1 MSLTSIAIKKPPL
14 IVVIFTVLGL
24 LGVASYFSIGYEL
37 LPKMSKQVITIS
49 TSYPGAAPSEVEN
62 AVTKEVEDAVSSL
75 EKLDNIKSQS
85 FEGMSK
91 VIVEFKSDV
100 DINQAMQDAQRKV
113 DGIAADLPED
123 AKDPE
128 ISKFSV
134 DEAPIMKMSVS
145 AKTES
150 RRLFEIV
157 EQRIV
162 PILSKLSGVA
172 NVGMMGGE
180 ERQIRV
186 NIDRKKLESFQ
197 LDAQQV
203 FKAIESSNLDFP
215 AGSVKNETSEI
226 TIRLAGKFKNTR
238 DIEDVVI
245 TNVDGRAI
253 YVKDVAVVIDGIKET
268 ETISRYNANTAIGLL
283 MYKQTDANAVQV
295 SEQVQEEVKKLEKEY
310 ANEDLKFAI
319 AQDSSEFTLAAAEA
333 VNHDL
338 VLAII
343 LVALVMLVFLHS
355 MRNAIIVMVAIPAS
369 LVSTYIAIY
378 AFGFTFNLMTLLAL
392 SLVIG
397 ILVDDSI
404 VVLENIQR
412 HMEMGKDKRKAALEG
427 REEIGFTAMSITLV
441 DVVVFLPITMVDG
454 MISDILR
461 QFSLVVVVSTL
472 MSLFVCFTLTPLLVS
487 RYGKLTHPSKK
498 KLGGRIILW
507 VEKKIEN
514 LTQSY
519 TSLLKWSLSH
529 KRWVLITAIALMA
542 GSFSLVGGGFIG
554 NEFVNMGDRGELV
567 VKVELP
573 KDATIQQTN
582 LKTQEVEQY
591 ILTKPEVISVFS
603 SMGKSDNQFAQQGER
618 HLAEVSIKLVDKGKR
633 DFSTEQFSQVLR
645 KELEQRIEGAKITT
659 SQVDIMGSTSE
670 APIQLVL
677 NGSNVDE
684 LLVYAD
690 TVLARMKTV
699 PGTTSQKI
707 SIENNKPEIS
717 VKIDKEKMT
726 ALGLRMDQVGSV
738 LNLAF
743 NGNSDTKLT
752 QGQYDYDIT
761 VKLDAFN
768 RQSADELR
776 QLTFSNSQGEMIRLE
791 QFADIERTIG
801 PAKLERKDRMS
812 SVTVSCEVAGRPQ
825 GTVGAEIQALVEKD
839 PLPAGMTISYEGNMK
854 QQAEAFGSLGLAL
867 IASIIFVYLIMVAL
881 YNSYIYPFVV
891 LFSIPVAVVG
901 ALLALAMNMQSLNI
915 FSILGIIML
924 IGLVAKNAILL
935 VDYTNQLKAQG
946 MPTKD
951 ALMESGRT
959 RLRPILMTTIA
970 MVIGMLPLALASGAG
985 AEWKNGMAWA
995 LIGGLTSSMLLT
1007 LVVVPVVYVI
1017 IDKIQVWATRKKI
1030 KEGPADAEVLP
1041 LPANS

>member
-1 MSLTSIAIKKPPL
+1 MSLTALSIKRPTL
-14 IVVIFTVLGL
+14 IVVIFSVLGL

-49 TSYPGAAPSEVEN
+49 TSYPGAAPTEVEN
-62 AVTKEVEDAVSSL
+62 SVTKKVEDAISSL

-85 FEGMSK
+85 LEGNSK
-91 VIVEFKSDV
+91 VIVEFKASV
-100 DINQAMQDAQRKV
+100 DINQAMEDAQRKV
-113 DGIAADLPED
+113 NSIAADLPED
-123 AKDPE
+123 AKDPV

-145 AKTES
+145 ATTDN
-150 RRLFEIV
+150 RQLYDIV
-157 EQRIV
+157 KQRIV
-162 PILSKLSGVA
+162 PLLSKLEGVA

-186 NIDRKKLESFQ
+186 NIDRKKLEAFNF
-197 LDAQQV
+197 DAQQV
-203 FKAIESSNLDFP
+203 LTAIESSNLDFP
-215 AGSVKNETSEI
+215 AGSVKDQSNET
-226 TIRLAGKFKNTR
+226 TIRLAGKFKEPE
-238 DIEDVVI
+238 DIGDVVI
-245 TNVDGRAI
+245 ANHEGRAI
-253 YVKDVAVVIDGIKET
+253 FLKDVAVIIDGIKET
-268 ETISRYNANTAIGLL
+268 ETISRYNATTAIGLL

-310 ANEDLKFAI
+310 ASSGLKFAI
-319 AQDSSEFTLAAAEA
+319 ATDSSEFTLAAAEA

-369 LVSTYIAIY
+369 LVSTYIAIH

-412 HMEMGKDKRKAALEG
+412 HMEKGKDKRKAALDG
-427 REEIGFTAMSITLV
+427 RNEIGFTAMSITLV

-454 MISDILR
+454 LIADILR

-487 RYGKLTHPSKK
+487 RFGKLAYPNKK
-498 KLGGRIILW
+498 KLGGKIILW
-507 VEKKIEN
+507 VENKIEK
-514 LTQSY
+514 LTENYS
-519 TSLLKWSLSH
+519 SLLKWSLFH
-529 KRWVLITAIALMA
+529 KRWVLITTIGLLF
-542 GSFSLVGGGFIG
+542 GSFALVGGGFIG
-554 NEFVNMGDRGELV
+554 SEFVNMGDRGELV
-567 VKVELP
+567 VNVELP
-573 KDATIQQTN
+573 KDANIQQTN

-591 ILTKPEVISVFS
+591 ILSKPEVVNVFS

-618 HLAEVSIKLVDKGKR
+618 YKSEISIKLVDKGKR
-633 DFSTEQFSQVLR
+633 PFSSEQFSQIIK
-645 KELEQRIEGAKITT
+645 KELEQKIEGAKITT

-677 NGSNVDE
+677 NGNNVDE
-684 LLVYAD
+684 LLGYAD
-690 TVLARMKTV
+690 TILAKMKLV
-699 PGTTSQKI
+699 PGTSAQKI
-707 SIENNKPEIS
+707 SIENNKPEVS
-717 VKIDKEKMT
+717 VRIDKEKMA
-726 ALGLRMDQVGSV
+726 ALGLRMDQVGNV
-738 LNLAF
+738 INLAF
-743 NGNSDTKLT
+743 SGNSDTKLT

-768 RQSADELR
+768 RQSADELK
-776 QLTFSNSQGEMIRLE
+776 QISFVNASGETIRLD
-791 QFADIERTIG
+791 QFAQIEKTIG

-812 SVTVSCEVAGRPQ
+812 AVTVSCEVAGRPQ

-839 PLPAGMTISYEGNMK
+839 PLPAGIIISYEGNMK
-854 QQAEAFGSLGLAL
+854 QQADAFGSLGMAL

-891 LFSIPVAVVG
+891 LFSIPVAMVG
-901 ALLALAMNMQSLNI
+901 ALLALALNMQSLNI

-924 IGLVAKNAILL
+924 IGLVAKNAILI
-935 VDYTNQLKAQG
+935 VDYTNQLKEQG
-946 MPTKD
+946 KKTID

-1017 IDKIQVWATRKKI
+1017 IDKIKDKFTRKKI
-1030 KEGPADAEVLP
+1030 TEVNPEL
-1041 LPANS
+1041 LPAITN

>member
-1 MSLTSIAIKKPPL
+1 M
-14 IVVIFTVLGL
+14 VVIFTVLTL

-37 LPKMSKQVITIS
+37 LPKMSRQVITIS
-49 TSYPGAAPSEVEN
+49 TTYPGAAPTEVEN
-62 AVTKEVEDAVSSL
+62 SVTKKVEDAVSSL

-85 FEGMSK
+85 LEGMSK

-100 DINQAMQDAQRKV
+100 DINQAMEDAQRKINA
-113 DGIAADLPED
+113 IASDLPED

-134 DEAPIMKMSVS
+134 DEAAIMKMSVNAS
-145 AKTES
+145 IES
-150 RRLFEIV
+150 RKLYEIV
-157 EQRIV
+157 DQRIV
-162 PILSKLSGVA
+162 PMLSKMGGVA
-172 NVGMMGGE
+172 NVGLMGGE

-186 NIDRKKLESFQ
+186 NIKREKMESYG
-197 LDAQQV
+197 LDASMVMQ
-203 FKAIESSNLDFP
+203 AIENSNLDFP
-215 AGSVKNETSEI
+215 AGSVKNDAAET
-226 TIRLAGKFKNTR
+226 TIRLAGKFKNPV
-238 DIEDVVI
+238 DIENVVI
-245 TNVDGRAI
+245 TNREGRAI
-253 YVKDVAVVIDGIKET
+253 YVKDVATVIDGTRET
-268 ETISRYNANTAIGLL
+268 ESISRYNANTAIGLL
-283 MYKQTDANAVQV
+283 IYKQTDANAVEV
-295 SEQVQEEVKKLEKEY
+295 SEQVRSAIVALEKQY
-310 ANEDLKFAI
+310 AAEGLKFAV
-319 AQDSSEFTLAAAEA
+319 AQDSSEFTLKAAEA

-338 VLAII
+338 LLAII

-369 LVSTYIAIY
+369 LVSTYIAIHL
-378 AFGFTFNLMTLLAL
+378 FGFTFNLMTLLAL

-412 HMEMGKDKRKAALEG
+412 HMEMGKDKRKAALDG
-427 REEIGFTAMSITLV
+427 RNEIGFTAVSITMV

-454 MISDILR
+454 LIADILR

-487 RYGKLTHPSKK
+487 RFGKLTHPSAK

-507 VEKKIEN
+507 VEEKIN
-514 LTQSY
+514 RLTESY
-519 TSLLKWSLSH
+519 TRLLKWALGH
-529 KRWVLITAIALMA
+529 KRWVLGTTIALLF
-542 GSFSLVGGGFIG
+542 GSFMLVGAGFIG

-573 KDATIQQTN
+573 KDASIAQTN
-582 LKTQEVEQY
+582 LKTQEVERY
-591 ILTKPEVISVFS
+591 LLTKPEVVNVFS
-603 SMGKSDNQFAQQGER
+603 SMGKNDDQFSQQGER
-618 HLAEVSIKLVDKGKR
+618 HLAEVSIKLVDKSQR
-633 DFSTEQFSQVLR
+633 PFSTEKFSQVIQ
-645 KELEQRIEGAKITT
+645 KELQEKITGAKITT

-677 NGSNVDE
+677 NGDNVDR
-684 LLVYAD
+684 LLGYAD
-690 TVLARMKTV
+690 TILARMKQV
-699 PGTTSQKI
+699 PGTSSQKI

-717 VKIDKEKMT
+717 VRIDKNKM
-726 ALGLRMDQVGSV
+726 AAMGLRMDQVGNV
-738 LNLAF
+738 INLAF
-743 NGNSDTKLT
+743 SGNSDTKLT

-761 VKLDAFN
+761 VKLDGFN
-768 RQSADELR
+768 RGSVDELK
-776 QLTFSNSQGEMIRLE
+776 QLAFVNGAGQMIRLD
-791 QFADIERTIG
+791 QFAEVERTMG

-812 SVTVSCEVAGRPQ
+812 SVTVSCEVVGRPQ

-854 QQAEAFGSLGLAL
+854 QQAEAFGSLGMAL

-891 LFSIPVAVVG
+891 LFSIPVAMVG
-901 ALLALAMNMQSLNI
+901 ALLALALNLQSLNI

-935 VDYTNQLKAQG
+935 VDYTNHLREKG
-946 MPTKD
+946 YTTKD
-951 ALMESGRT
+951 ALLESGRT

-1017 IDKIQVWATRKKI
+1017 IDKWQAFMTRKRK
-1030 KEGPADAEVLP
+1030 KENTAPGMPVVPATAPQL
-1041 LPANS
+1041 LLHNKQ

>member
-1 MSLTSIAIKKPPL
+1 MSLTALSIKRPTL
-14 IVVIFTVLGL
+14 IVVIFSVLGL
-24 LGVASYFSIGYEL
+24 LGVGSYFSIGYEL
-37 LPKMSKQVITIS
+37 LPKMSKQVITI
-49 TSYPGAAPSEVEN
+49 TTAYPGAAPSEVEN
-62 AVTKEVEDAVSSL
+62 SVTKEIEDAVSSL
-75 EKLDNIKSQS
+75 EKLDNIKSSS
-85 FEGMSK
+85 FEGNSK
-91 VIVEFKSDV
+91 VIAEFKSDV
-100 DINQAMQDAQRKV
+100 DINQAMQDAQRKL
-113 DGIAADLPED
+113 DAIAADLPED
-123 AKDPE
+123 AKEPE

-134 DEAPIMKMSVS
+134 DDAPIMKMSVTS
-145 AKTES
+145 NTDNRE
-150 RRLFEIV
+150 LYDIV
-157 EQRIV
+157 KQRIV

-180 ERQIRV
+180 ERQVRV
-186 NIDRKKLESFQ
+186 NIDRKKLESFR

-203 FKAIESSNLDFP
+203 LTAIESSNLDFP
-215 AGSVKNETSEI
+215 AGSVKDQSNET
-226 TIRLAGKFKNTR
+226 TIRLAGKFKEPK

-245 TNVDGRAI
+245 TNHDGRTI
-253 YVKDVAVVIDGIKET
+253 FLKDVAVVIDGIKET
-268 ETISRYNANTAIGLL
+268 ETISRYNATTAIGLL
-283 MYKQTDANAVQV
+283 MYKQGDANAVHV
-295 SEQVQEEVKKLEKEY
+295 SEQVQEEIKKLENEY
-310 ANEDLKFAI
+310 TPQGLKFAI

-369 LVSTYIAIY
+369 LVTTYIAIH

-412 HMEMGKDKRKAALEG
+412 HMEMGKDKRKAALDG
-427 REEIGFTAMSITLV
+427 RNEIGFTAMSITMV

-454 MISDILR
+454 LIADILR

-487 RYGKLTHPSKK
+487 RFGKLTHPNKK
-498 KLGGRIILW
+498 KLGGKLILW
-507 VEKKIEN
+507 VESKIEKLIEN
-514 LTQSY
+514 YSA
-519 TSLLKWSLSH
+519 LLKWSLGH
-529 KRWVLITAIALMA
+529 KRWVLIITMGLLV

-567 VKVELP
+567 VNVELP
-573 KDATIQQTN
+573 KDANIQQTN

-591 ILTKPEVISVFS
+591 ILAKPEVVNVFS

-618 HLAEVSIKLVDKGKR
+618 YKSEVSIKLVDKGER
-633 DFSTEQFSQVLR
+633 SFTSEQFSQIIK
-645 KELEQRIEGAKITT
+645 KELEQKIEGAKITT

-677 NGSNVDE
+677 YGHNVDQ
-684 LLVYAD
+684 LLGFAD
-690 TVLARMKTV
+690 TILTKMKTV
-699 PGTTSQKI
+699 PGTTVQKI
-707 SIENNKPEIS
+707 SIENNKPEVS
-717 VKIDKEKMT
+717 VSIDKEKMA
-726 ALGLRMDQVGSV
+726 ALGLRMDQVGNII
-738 LNLAF
+738 NLAF
-743 NGNSDTKLT
+743 SGNSDTKLT

-768 RQSADELR
+768 RQSADELK
-776 QLTFSNSQGEMIRLE
+776 QITFINATGETVRLD
-791 QFADIERTIG
+791 QFAQIERTIG

-839 PLPAGMTISYEGNMK
+839 PLPAGITISYEGNMK
-854 QQAEAFGSLGLAL
+854 QQAEAFGSLGMAL

-891 LFSIPVAVVG
+891 LFSIPVAMVG

-915 FSILGIIML
+915 FSLLGIIML

-935 VDYTNQLKAQG
+935 VDYTNQLKEQG
-946 MPTKD
+946 MKTID

-1007 LVVVPVVYVI
+1007 LVVVPVVYMV
-1017 IDKIQVWATRKKI
+1017 IDKIKDKFTKNKATGLDPELI
-1030 KEGPADAEVLP
+1030 PAAT
-1041 LPANS
+1041 N

>member
-1 MSLTSIAIKKPPL
+1 MSLTSTSIKRPTL

-24 LGVASYFSIGYEL
+24 LGIASYFSIGYEL

-49 TSYPGAAPSEVEN
+49 TAYPGAAPSEVEN
-62 AVTKEVEDAVSSL
+62 SVTKKVEDAISSL

-85 FEGMSK
+85 LEGNSK

-113 DGIAADLPED
+113 NGIAADLPED

-145 AKTES
+145 SKTDN
-150 RRLFEIV
+150 RQLYEIV

-162 PILSKLSGVA
+162 PLLSKLAGVA

-186 NIDRKKLESFQ
+186 NIDRTKIEAFG

-203 FKAIESSNLDFP
+203 LTAIESSNLDFP
-215 AGSVKNETSEI
+215 AGSVKNESSEI
-226 TIRLAGKFKNTR
+226 TIRLAGKFKDTK
-238 DIEDVVI
+238 DIEEVVI
-245 TNVDGRAI
+245 TSRDGRAI
-253 YVKDVAVVIDGIKET
+253 YLKDVAVVIDGIKEI
-268 ETISRYNANTAIGLL
+268 ETISRYNATTAIGLL
-283 MYKQTDANAVQV
+283 IYKQTDANAVQV
-295 SEQVQEEVKKLEKEY
+295 SEQVKDEIKKLEKEY
-310 ANEDLKFAI
+310 EAQGLKFAM
-319 AQDSSEFTLAAAEA
+319 AQDSSEFTLKAAEA

-369 LVSTYIAIY
+369 LVSTYVAIY

-441 DVVVFLPITMVDG
+441 DVVVFLPIAMVDG
-454 MISDILR
+454 MIADILR

-487 RYGKLTHPSKK
+487 RFGKLTHPSKK
-498 KLGGRIILW
+498 KIGGRIILW
-507 VEKKIEN
+507 VEKKIN
-514 LTQSY
+514 KLTESY
-519 TSLLKWSLSH
+519 SAILKWSLGH
-529 KRWVLITAIALMA
+529 KRWVLITTLVLLV

-554 NEFVNMGDRGELV
+554 NEFVNMGDRGEMV

-591 ILTKPEVISVFS
+591 ILSKPEVLNVFS
-603 SMGKSDNQFAQQGER
+603 SMGKSDNQFAAQGER
-618 HLAEVSIKLVDKGKR
+618 HLAEISVKLVDKSER
-633 DFSTEQFSQVLR
+633 SFSTEKFSKDIR
-645 KELEQRIEGAKITT
+645 KELEEKIGGAKITT

-677 NGSNVDE
+677 NGNNVDE
-684 LLVYAD
+684 LLHFAD
-690 TVLARMKTV
+690 TVLAKMKTV
-699 PGTTSQKI
+699 PGTSSQKI
-707 SIENNKPEIS
+707 SIENNKPEVS
-717 VKIDKEKMT
+717 VKIDKEKMM
-726 ALGLRMDQVGSV
+726 ALGLRMDQVGNV
-738 LNLAF
+738 IQLAF
-743 NGNSDTKLT
+743 SGNSDSKLT

-768 RQSADELR
+768 RQSVNELQ
-776 QLTFSNSQGEMIRLE
+776 QLSFVNAAGEIIRLD
-791 QFADIERTIG
+791 QFAAIERTIG
-801 PAKLERKDRMS
+801 PAKLERKDRIS
-812 SVTVSCEVAGRPQ
+812 SVTVSCEVVGRPQ
-825 GTVGAEIQALVEKD
+825 GTVGEEIKALVGKD

-854 QQAEAFGSLGLAL
+854 QQAEAFGSMGMAL

-891 LFSIPVAVVG
+891 LFSIPVAMVG
-901 ALLALAMNMQSLNI
+901 ALLALALTMQTLNI

-935 VDYTNQLKAQG
+935 VDYTNQLKEKG
-946 MPTKD
+946 YKTKE
-951 ALMESGRT
+951 ALLEAGRT

-985 AEWKNGMAWA
+985 AEWKNGMALA

-1007 LVVVPVVYVI
+1007 LLVVPVIYVI
-1017 IDKIQVWATRKKI
+1017 IDRIKDKFSTKKSEEVTEI
-1030 KEGPADAEVLP
+1030 KL
-1041 LPANS
+1041 LPATN

>member
-1 MSLTSIAIKKPPL
+1 MSITALSIKRPTL

-37 LPKMSKQVITIS
+37 LPKMSKQVITVT
-49 TSYPGAAPSEVEN
+49 TSYPGAAPTEVEN
-62 AVTKEVEDAVSSL
+62 SVTKKVEDAISSL

-85 FEGMSK
+85 LEGNSK

-100 DINQAMQDAQRKV
+100 DLNQAMEDAQRKV
-113 DGIAADLPED
+113 NAIASDLPED

-134 DEAPIMKMSVS
+134 DEAPIMKMSVTS
-145 AKTES
+145 TADNRE
-150 RRLFEIV
+150 LYEIV

-162 PILSKLSGVA
+162 PRLSKLTGVA
-172 NVGMMGGE
+172 NIGIMGGE

-186 NIDRKKLESFQ
+186 NIDRKKLESFN

-203 FKAIESSNLDFP
+203 LNAIESSNLDFP
-215 AGSVKNETSEI
+215 AGSVKNESNET
-226 TIRLAGKFKNTR
+226 TIRLAGKFKNPK

-245 TNVDGRAI
+245 TNRDGSPI
-253 YVKDVAVVIDGIKET
+253 YLKDIATIIDGIKET
-268 ETISRYNANTAIGLL
+268 ETTSRYNANTAIGLL

-295 SEQVQEEVKKLEKEY
+295 SEQVQDEIKKLEHEY
-310 ANEDLKFAI
+310 TAQGVKFAI
-319 AQDSSEFTLAAAEA
+319 AQDSSEFTLKAAEA

-355 MRNAIIVMVAIPAS
+355 MRNALIVMVAIPAS
-369 LVSTYIAIY
+369 LASTYIAIY

-412 HMEMGKDKRKAALEG
+412 HMEMGKDKHKAALEG
-427 REEIGFTAMSITLV
+427 RQEIGFTAVSITMV
-441 DVVVFLPITMVDG
+441 DVVVFLPITMVHG
-454 MISDILR
+454 LIADILR
-461 QFSLVVVVSTL
+461 QFSLVVVTSTL

-487 RYGKLTHPSKK
+487 RFGKLTHPSKK
-498 KLGGRIILW
+498 KIGGRIILW
-507 VEKKIEN
+507 VEKRIEK
-514 LTQSY
+514 LIESY
-519 TSLLKWSLSH
+519 SSLLKWSLGH
-529 KRWVLITAIALMA
+529 KRWVLITTLVLMA
-542 GSFSLVGGGFIG
+542 ASFSLVGFGFIG

-567 VKVELP
+567 VNVELP

-582 LKTQEVEQY
+582 LKTQEVERY
-591 ILTKPEVISVFS
+591 ILSKPEVVNVFS
-603 SMGKSDNQFAQQGER
+603 SMGKSDNKFAAQGER
-618 HLAEVSIKLVDKGKR
+618 HKSEISIKLVDKSER
-633 DFSTEQFSQVLR
+633 NFSTEKFSSIIQ
-645 KELEQRIEGAKITT
+645 KELKEKIEGAKITT

-677 NGSNVDE
+677 NGDNVDE
-684 LLVYAD
+684 LLSYAD
-690 TVLARMKTV
+690 TILAKMKTV
-699 PGTTSQKI
+699 PGTSGQKI
-707 SIENNKPEIS
+707 SIENNKPEVS

-726 ALGLRMDQVGSV
+726 ALGLRMDQVGSII
-738 LNLAF
+738 NLAF
-743 NGNSDTKLT
+743 AGNSDTKLT

-768 RQSADELR
+768 RQSTNELK
-776 QLTFSNSQGEMIRLE
+776 QLSFVNNAGQIIRLE
-791 QFADIERTIG
+791 QFANIERTIG
-801 PAKLERKDRMS
+801 PAKLERKNRIS
-812 SVTVSCEVAGRPQ
+812 SVTISTEVVGRPQ
-825 GTVGAEIQALVEKD
+825 GTVGEEIKALVDKD
-839 PLPAGMTISYEGNMK
+839 PLPKGMTISYEGNMK
-854 QQAEAFGSLGLAL
+854 QQAEAFGSLGYAL

-891 LFSIPVAVVG
+891 LFSIPVAMVG
-901 ALLALAMNMQSLNI
+901 ALLALALNLQSLNI
-915 FSILGIIML
+915 FSLLGIIML

-935 VDYTNQLKAQG
+935 VDYTNHLKG
-946 MPTKD
+946 KGSNTFD
-951 ALMESGRT
+951 ALIESGRT

-1007 LVVVPVVYVI
+1007 LVVVPVMYVI
-1017 IDKIQVWATRKKI
+1017 IDKIKNFFTRKKLM
-1030 KEGPADAEVLP
+1030 ELPPAAP
-1041 LPANS
+1041 LLENVY

>member
-1 MSLTSIAIKKPPL
+1 M
-14 IVVIFTVLGL
+14 VIFTVLGL

-62 AVTKEVEDAVSSL
+62 SVTKKVEDAVSSL

-100 DINQAMQDAQRKV
+100 NINQAVQDAQTKV

-145 AKTES
+145 AKTDN
-150 RRLFEIV
+150 RHLYEIV

-162 PILSKLSGVA
+162 PLLAKLSGVA

-186 NIDRKKLESFQ
+186 NIDRKKLESFK

-203 FKAIESSNLDFP
+203 QQAIESSNLDFP
-215 AGSVKNETSEI
+215 AGSVKNESSEI

-245 TNVDGRAI
+245 TSKDGRAI
-253 YVKDVAVVIDGIKET
+253 YVKDVAVVIDGVKET

-295 SEQVQEEVKKLEKEY
+295 SEQVQEEIKKLEKEY
-310 ANEDLKFAI
+310 TNEGLTFAI
-319 AQDSSEFTLAAAEA
+319 AQDSSEFTLEAAEA

-454 MISDILR
+454 MIADILR

-487 RYGKLTHPSKK
+487 RFGKLTHPSKK

-507 VEKKIEN
+507 VEKRIEK
-514 LTQSY
+514 LTESY
-519 TSLLKWSLSH
+519 VSLLKWSLSH
-529 KRWVLITAIALMA
+529 KRWVLITAIVLMM
-542 GSFSLVGGGFIG
+542 GSFALVGKGFIG

-591 ILTKPEVISVFS
+591 ILTKPEVVSVFS
-603 SMGKSDNQFAQQGER
+603 SMGKSDNQFAAQGER

-633 DFSTEQFSQVLR
+633 SFSTEKFSQILR
-645 KELEQRIEGAKITT
+645 KELEERIEGAKITT

-677 NGSNVDE
+677 NGSDVDQ
-684 LLVYAD
+684 LLSYAD
-690 TVLARMKTV
+690 TVLAKMKTV
-699 PGTTSQKI
+699 PGTSSQKI
-707 SIENNKPEIS
+707 SIENNKPEVS
-717 VKIDKEKMT
+717 VKMNKEKMM

-768 RQSADELR
+768 RQSIDELS
-776 QLTFSNSQGEMIRLE
+776 QLSFANTAGEMIRLD

-801 PAKLERKDRMS
+801 PAKLERKDRIS
-812 SVTVSCEVAGRPQ
+812 SVTVSSEVVGRPQ
-825 GTVGAEIQALVEKD
+825 GTVGAEIQALVEQD

-854 QQAEAFGSLGLAL
+854 QQAEAFGSLGMAL

-891 LFSIPVAVVG
+891 LFSIPVAMVG

-935 VDYTNQLKAQG
+935 VDYTNHLKEKRVK
-946 MPTKD
+946 TKD
-951 ALMESGRT
+951 ALIEAGRT

-995 LIGGLTSSMLLT
+995 LIGGLSSSMLLT

-1017 IDKIQVWATRKKI
+1017 IDKIQSWASRKKTNNVPGT
-1030 KEGPADAEVLP
+1030 EALP
-1041 LPANS
+1041 VPANG

>member
-1 MSLTSIAIKKPPL
+1 MSLTSTSIKRPTL

-24 LGVASYFSIGYEL
+24 LGIVSYFSIGYEL

-62 AVTKEVEDAVSSL
+62 SVTKKVEDAVSSL
-75 EKLDNIKSQS
+75 EKLDNIRSQS
-85 FEGMSK
+85 FEGTSK
-91 VIVEFKSDV
+91 VIVEFKASA
-100 DINQAMQDAQRKV
+100 DINQSMEDAQRK
-113 DGIAADLPED
+113 INAITADLPED
-123 AKDPE
+123 AKDPV

-134 DEAPIMKMSVS
+134 DEAPIMKMSVTARS
-145 AKTES
+145 ES
-150 RRLFEIV
+150 RELYEIV
-157 EQRIV
+157 KQRIV

-172 NVGMMGGE
+172 NVGIMGGE

-186 NIDRKKLESFQ
+186 NIDRKKIEAFG

-203 FKAIESSNLDFP
+203 LMAIESSNLDFP
-215 AGSVKNETSEI
+215 AGSVKSETTET
-226 TIRLAGKFKNTR
+226 TIRLAGKFKDTK
-238 DIEDVVI
+238 DIGDVVI
-245 TNVDGRAI
+245 TNRDGRAI
-253 YVKDVAVVIDGIKET
+253 YLKDIATVIDGIKET
-268 ETISRYNANTAIGLL
+268 ETISRYNATTAIGLL

-295 SEQVQEEVKKLEKEY
+295 SEQVQEEISKLEKEY
-310 ANEDLKFAI
+310 ANEGLKFAI
-319 AQDSSEFTLAAAEA
+319 AQDSSEFTLKAAEA

-338 VLAII
+338 ILAIL

-369 LVSTYIAIY
+369 LVTTYIAIY

-441 DVVVFLPITMVDG
+441 DVVVFLPIAMVDG
-454 MISDILR
+454 MIADILR

-487 RYGKLTHPSKK
+487 RFGKLTHPSKK
-498 KLGGRIILW
+498 KVGGRIILW
-507 VEKKIEN
+507 VEKKIN
-514 LTQSY
+514 KLTERY

-529 KRWVLITAIALMA
+529 KRWVLITTLGLLV

-567 VKVELP
+567 VKLELP

-582 LKTQEVEQY
+582 LKTQEAEQY
-591 ILTKPEVISVFS
+591 ILSKPEVVNVFS
-603 SMGKSDNQFAQQGER
+603 SMGKSDNQFAAQGEK
-618 HLAEVSIKLVDKGKR
+618 HIAEISVKLVDKSKR
-633 DFSTEQFSQVLR
+633 SFSTEKFSQQIK
-645 KELEQRIEGAKITT
+645 KELKERIEGAKVEIN
-659 SQVDIMGSTSE
+659 QVDIMGSTSE

-677 NGSNVDE
+677 NGNNVDH
-684 LLVYAD
+684 LLSFAD
-690 TVLARMKTV
+690 TILAKMKTV
-699 PGTTSQKI
+699 PGTSGQKV
-707 SIENNKPEIS
+707 SIENNKPEVS
-717 VKIDKEKMT
+717 VKIDKEKMM

-738 LNLAF
+738 INLAF
-743 NGNSDTKLT
+743 SGNSDTKLT

-761 VKLDAFN
+761 VKMDAFN
-768 RQSADELR
+768 RQSPDELQ
-776 QLTFSNSQGEMIRLE
+776 QLSFVNAAGQTIRLD
-791 QFADIERTIG
+791 QFAEIERTIG
-801 PAKLERKDRMS
+801 PAKLERKDRIS
-812 SVTVSCEVAGRPQ
+812 SVTISCEVVGRPQ
-825 GTVGAEIQALVEKD
+825 GTVGKEIQALVEQD
-839 PLPAGMTISYEGNMK
+839 PLPDGMSISYEGNMK
-854 QQAEAFGSLGLAL
+854 QQAEAFGSMGMAL

-891 LFSIPVAVVG
+891 LFSIPVAMVG
-901 ALLALAMNMQSLNI
+901 ALLALALNMQSLNI

-935 VDYTNQLKAQG
+935 VDYTNHLKEKG
-946 MPTKD
+946 YKTRD
-951 ALMESGRT
+951 ALLESGRT

-1007 LVVVPVVYVI
+1007 LVVVPVIYTI
-1017 IDKIQVWATRKKI
+1017 IDKVKDKFTRKKP
-1030 KEGPADAEVLP
+1030 GEVVEEKL
-1041 LPANS
+1041 LPASA

>member
-1 MSLTSIAIKKPPL
+1 MSLTATAIKRPTL
-14 IVVIFTVLGL
+14 IVVIFSVLGL
-24 LGVASYFSIGYEL
+24 LGIVSYFSIGYEL

-49 TSYPGAAPSEVEN
+49 TTYPGAAPTEVEN
-62 AVTKEVEDAVSSL
+62 SVTKKVEDAISSL

-85 FEGMSK
+85 FEGKSK
-91 VIVEFKSDV
+91 VIVEFKSNV
-100 DINQAMQDAQRKV
+100 DLNQAMEDAQRKIN
-113 DGIAADLPED
+113 GIAADLPED
-123 AKDPE
+123 AKDPV

-134 DEAPIMKMSVS
+134 DEAPIMKMSVT
-145 AKTES
+145 AKIEN
-150 RRLFEIV
+150 RQLYDIV
-157 EQRIV
+157 KQRIV
-162 PILSKLSGVA
+162 PLLSKLEGVA
-172 NVGMMGGE
+172 NVGLMGGE

-186 NIDRKKLESFQ
+186 NIDRKRMESFG
-197 LDAQQV
+197 LDAQQIL
-203 FKAIESSNLDFP
+203 KAVETSNLDFP
-215 AGSVKNETSEI
+215 AGSVKDQVNET
-226 TIRLAGKFKNTR
+226 TIRLAGKFKSTK

-245 TNVDGRAI
+245 TNHEGRAI
-253 YVKDVAVVIDGIKET
+253 YLKDVATVIDGIKET
-268 ETISRYNANTAIGLL
+268 ETISRYNATTAIGLL

-295 SEQVQEEVKKLEKEY
+295 SEQVRDEVKKLETEY
-310 ANEDLKFAI
+310 ASSGLRFAI
-319 AQDSSEFTLAAAEA
+319 AQDSSDFTLKAAEA

-355 MRNAIIVMVAIPAS
+355 MRNAIIVMIAIPAS

-427 REEIGFTAMSITLV
+427 RNEIGFTAVSITMV
-441 DVVVFLPITMVDG
+441 DVVVFLPITMVHG
-454 MISDILR
+454 LIADILR
-461 QFSLVVVVSTL
+461 QFSLVVVTSTL

-487 RYGKLTHPSKK
+487 RFGKLTHPNRKK
-498 KLGGRIILW
+498 PGGRIILW
-507 VEKKIEN
+507 VEKKIEK

-519 TSLLKWSLSH
+519 SSLLKWGLSH
-529 KRWVLITAIALMA
+529 KRWVLAITIALMF
-542 GSFSLVGGGFIG
+542 GSFSLVGAGFIG

-567 VKVELP
+567 VNVELP
-573 KDATIQQTN
+573 KDANIQQTN

-591 ILTKPEVISVFS
+591 ILSRPGVLNVFS

-618 HLAEVSIKLVDKGKR
+618 HKSEISVKLVDKSER
-633 DFSTEQFSQVLR
+633 QFSTEQFAGKLK

-677 NGSNVDE
+677 NGNNVEE
-684 LLVYAD
+684 LLAYAD
-690 TVLARMKTV
+690 TILAKMKTV
-699 PGTTSQKI
+699 PGTSDQKV
-707 SIENNKPEIS
+707 SIENNKPEVS
-717 VKIDKEKMT
+717 VKIDKEKMA
-726 ALGLRMDQVGSV
+726 ALGLRMDQVGNV
-738 LNLAF
+738 INLAF
-743 NGNSDTKLT
+743 SGNSDTKLT
-752 QGQYDYDIT
+752 DGQYDYDIT

-768 RQSADELR
+768 RQSINELM
-776 QLTFSNSQGEMIRLE
+776 QLSFANNAGQMIRLD
-791 QFADIERTIG
+791 QFSKIERAIG
-801 PAKLERKDRMS
+801 PAKLERKDRIS
-812 SVTVSCEVAGRPQ
+812 SVTISCEVVGRPQ
-825 GTVGAEIQALVEKD
+825 GTVGEEIKALVGKD
-839 PLPAGMTISYEGNMK
+839 PLPTGMTISYEGNMK
-854 QQAEAFGSLGLAL
+854 QQAEAFGSLGMAL

-881 YNSYIYPFVV
+881 YNSYIYPLVV
-891 LFSIPVAVVG
+891 LFSIPVAMVG
-901 ALLALAMNMQSLNI
+901 ALLALALNLQSLNI
-915 FSILGIIML
+915 FSLLGIIML

-935 VDYTNQLKAQG
+935 VDYTNHLKERG
-946 MPTKD
+946 KETIE
-951 ALMESGRT
+951 ALIESGRT

-1017 IDKIQVWATRKKI
+1017 IDRIKNWFGKTKK
-1030 KEGPADAEVLP
+1030 KTVHEVKL
-1041 LPANS
+1041 LPAPANAQ

>member
-1 MSLTSIAIKKPPL
+1 MSLTSTAIKRPTL
-14 IVVIFTVLGL
+14 IVVIFTVLAL

-37 LPKMSKQVITIS
+37 LPKMSKQIITIS
-49 TSYPGAAPSEVEN
+49 TVYPGAAPSEVEN
-62 AVTKEVEDAVSSL
+62 SVTKKIEDAVSSL

-85 FEGMSK
+85 FEGNSK

-100 DINQAMQDAQRKV
+100 DINQAMQDAQQKV
-113 DGIAADLPED
+113 NGIASDLPVD

-134 DEAPIMKMSVS
+134 DQAPIMKMSVS
-145 AKTES
+145 AKTDN
-150 RRLFEIV
+150 RQLYEIV
-157 EQRIV
+157 EQRIK

-172 NVGMMGGE
+172 NVGLMGGE

-186 NIDRKKLESFQ
+186 NIDRKKLESFG
-197 LDAQQV
+197 LDAQGV
-203 FKAIESSNLDFP
+203 LKAIESSNLDFP
-215 AGSVKNETSEI
+215 AGSVKDLANET
-226 TIRLAGKFKNTR
+226 TIRLAGKFKEPK
-238 DIEDVVI
+238 DLEEVVI
-245 TNVDGRAI
+245 TNRDGRTI
-253 YVKDVAVVIDGIKET
+253 FLKDVAIVIDGIKET
-268 ETISRYNANTAIGLL
+268 ETISRYNATTAIGLL
-283 MYKQTDANAVQV
+283 MYKQTDANAVEV
-295 SEQVQEEVKKLEKEY
+295 SEQVHTEIKKLEKEY
-310 ANEDLKFAI
+310 AKEGLSFAI

-338 VLAII
+338 LLAIV

-369 LVSTYIAIY
+369 LVSTYIAIH

-454 MISDILR
+454 LIADILR

-487 RYGKLTHPSKK
+487 RFGKLTHPNRKK
-498 KLGGRIILW
+498 IGGRLILW
-507 VEKKIEN
+507 VEARIN
-514 LTQSY
+514 RLTDSY

-529 KRWVLITAIALMA
+529 KRWVLITTMALLF
-542 GSFSLVGGGFIG
+542 GSFALVGTGFIG
-554 NEFVNMGDRGELV
+554 NEFVNMGDRGEMV

-573 KDATIQQTN
+573 KDASIQQTN

-591 ILTKPEVISVFS
+591 IMTKPEVVNVFS
-603 SMGKSDNQFAQQGER
+603 SMGKSDDQFAAQGER
-618 HLAEVSIKLVDKGKR
+618 HLAEISVKLVDKKKR
-633 DFSTEQFSQVLR
+633 AFTTEKFSQVLL
-645 KELEQRIEGAKITT
+645 KELQENIEGAKITT

-677 NGSNVDE
+677 NGQNVDQ
-684 LLVYAD
+684 LLKYAD
-690 TVLARMKTV
+690 TILEKMKTV
-699 PGTTSQKI
+699 PGTSSQKV
-707 SIENNKPEIS
+707 SIENNKPEVS
-717 VKIDKEKMT
+717 VKVDKEKMM
-726 ALGLRMDQVGSV
+726 ALGLRLDQVGNV
-738 LNLAF
+738 INLAF
-743 NGNSDTKLT
+743 SGNSDSKLT

-768 RQSADELR
+768 RQSVEELS
-776 QLTFSNSQGEMIRLE
+776 QLSFVNAAGQTIRLD
-791 QFADIERTIG
+791 QFAAIERTIG
-801 PAKLERKDRMS
+801 PAKLERKDRIS
-812 SVTVSCEVAGRPQ
+812 SVTVSCEVVGRPQ
-825 GTVGAEIQALVEKD
+825 GTVGAEIKALVDKD
-839 PLPAGMTISYEGNMK
+839 PLPAGITVSYEGNMK
-854 QQAEAFGSLGLAL
+854 QQADAFGSMGMAL

-881 YNSYIYPFVV
+881 YDSYIYPFVV
-891 LFSIPVAVVG
+891 LFSIPVAMVG
-901 ALLALAMNMQSLNI
+901 ALLALALTMQSLNI

-924 IGLVAKNAILL
+924 VGLVAKNAILL
-935 VDYTNQLKAQG
+935 VDYTNQLKAKG
-946 MPTKD
+946 MATRD
-951 ALMESGRT
+951 ALLESGRT

-985 AEWKNGMAWA
+985 AEWKNGMALA

-1007 LVVVPVVYVI
+1007 LVVVPVMYVI
-1017 IDKIQVWATRKKI
+1017 IDKIKARFTLNKKEQVK
-1030 KEGPADAEVLP
+1030 VVNL
-1041 LPANS
+1041 LPAPTN

>member
-1 MSLTSIAIKKPPL
+1 MSLTALSIKRPTL
-14 IVVIFTVLGL
+14 IVVIFAVLGL

-37 LPKMSKQVITIS
+37 LPKMSKQIITIT
-49 TSYPGAAPSEVEN
+49 TSYPGAAPTEVEN
-62 AVTKEVEDAVSSL
+62 SVTKKVEDAISSL

-85 FEGMSK
+85 FEGNSK
-91 VIVEFKSDV
+91 VMIEFKSDV
-100 DINQAMQDAQRKV
+100 NLNQAMEDAQRK
-113 DGIAADLPED
+113 INAIKSDLPED

-134 DEAPIMKMSVS
+134 DEAPIMKMSVTS
-145 AKTES
+145 TVDNRE
-150 RRLFEIV
+150 LYEIV
-157 EQRIV
+157 KQRIV
-162 PILSKLSGVA
+162 PRFSKLAGVA

-186 NIDRKKLESFQ
+186 NIDRKKLEAFNM
-197 LDAQQV
+197 DAQQV
-203 FKAIESSNLDFP
+203 LSAIESSNLDFP
-215 AGSVKNETSEI
+215 AGSVKDESNET
-226 TIRLAGKFKNTR
+226 TIRLAGKFKTPK

-245 TNVDGRAI
+245 TNRNGSPI
-253 YVKDVAVVIDGIKET
+253 YLKDVATIIDGIKET

-295 SEQVQEEVKKLEKEY
+295 SEQVRDEITKLQNEY
-310 ANEDLKFAI
+310 ASQGLKFAI

-369 LVSTYIAIY
+369 LVTTYISIY

-427 REEIGFTAMSITLV
+427 RQEIGFTAMSITMV
-441 DVVVFLPITMVDG
+441 DVVVFLPITMVHG
-454 MISDILR
+454 LIADILR
-461 QFSLVVVVSTL
+461 QFSTVVVTSTL

-487 RYGKLTHPSKK
+487 RFGKLTHPSKK
-498 KLGGRIILW
+498 KIGGRIILW
-507 VEKKIEN
+507 VEAKIEK
-514 LTQSY
+514 LIESY
-519 TSLLKWSLSH
+519 SVLLKWSLKH
-529 KRWVLITAIALMA
+529 KRWVLITTLVLMV
-542 GSFSLVGGGFIG
+542 GSFSLVGLGFIG

-567 VKVELP
+567 VNVELP

-582 LKTQEVEQY
+582 LKTQEVEKY
-591 ILTKPEVISVFS
+591 ILSQPSVVNVFS

-618 HLAEVSIKLVDKGKR
+618 NKSEISIKLVDKSER
-633 DFSTEQFSQVLR
+633 PFSSEQFSAMIQ
-645 KELEQRIEGAKITT
+645 KELKEKIEGAKITT
-659 SQVDIMGSTSE
+659 SQVDIMGNTSE

-677 NGSNVDE
+677 NGDNVDE
-684 LLVYAD
+684 LLSYAD
-690 TVLARMKTV
+690 TILAKMKMV
-699 PGTTSQKI
+699 PGTSDQKV
-707 SIENNKPEIS
+707 SIENNKPEVS

-726 ALGLRMDQVGSV
+726 ALGLRMDKVGNV
-738 LNLAF
+738 INLAF
-743 NGNSDTKLT
+743 AGNSDTKLT

-761 VKLDAFN
+761 VKFDAFN
-768 RQSADELR
+768 RQSTDELK
-776 QLTFSNSQGEMIRLE
+776 QLSFANNAGQTIRLE
-791 QFADIERTIG
+791 QFATIERAIG
-801 PAKLERKDRMS
+801 PAKLERKDRIS
-812 SVTVSCEVAGRPQ
+812 SVTVSCEVVGRPQ
-825 GTVGAEIQALVEKD
+825 GTVGAEIKALVDKN
-839 PLPAGMTISYEGNMK
+839 PLPKGMTLSYEGNMK
-854 QQAEAFGSLGLAL
+854 QQADAFGSLGYAL

-891 LFSIPVAVVG
+891 LFSIPVAIVG
-901 ALLALAMNMQSLNI
+901 ALLALAMNLQSLNI
-915 FSILGIIML
+915 FSLLGIIML

-935 VDYTNQLKAQG
+935 VDYTNHLKEKG
-946 MPTKD
+946 SNTFD
-951 ALMESGRT
+951 ALIESGKT

-1007 LVVVPVVYVI
+1007 LVVVPVMYVI
-1017 IDKIQVWATRKKI
+1017 IDKIKEKFTRKKV
-1030 KEGPADAEVLP
+1030 EELPSGVL
-1041 LPANS
+1041 LENAY

>member
-1 MSLTSIAIKKPPL
+1 MSITALSIKRPTL

-24 LGVASYFSIGYEL
+24 LGAASYFSIGYEL
-37 LPKMSKQVITIS
+37 LPKMSRQVITVS

-62 AVTKEVEDAVSSL
+62 SVTKKVEDAISSL
-75 EKLDNIKSQS
+75 EKLDNVRSQS

-91 VIVEFKSDV
+91 VIIEFKSDV
-100 DINQAMQDAQRKV
+100 DLNQAVADAQRKV
-113 DGIAADLPED
+113 NAIASDLPED

-134 DEAPIMKMSVS
+134 DEAPIMKMSVTS
-145 AKTES
+145 TVDNRE
-150 RRLFEIV
+150 LYEIV
-157 EQRIV
+157 KQRIV
-162 PILSKLSGVA
+162 PRLSKLTGVA

-186 NIDRKKLESFQ
+186 NIDRKKLEAFN

-203 FKAIESSNLDFP
+203 LNAIESSNLDFP
-215 AGSVKNETSEI
+215 AGSVKDESNET
-226 TIRLAGKFKNTR
+226 TIRLAGKFKNTK
-238 DIEDVVI
+238 DIENVVI
-245 TNVDGRAI
+245 ANRDGSSI
-253 YVKDVAVVIDGIKET
+253 YLKDVATIIDGIKET

-283 MYKQTDANAVQV
+283 MYKQTDANAVEV
-295 SEQVQEEVKKLEKEY
+295 SEQVQGEIKKLEQEY
-310 ANEDLKFAI
+310 AAQGVKFAL
-319 AQDSSEFTLAAAEA
+319 AQDSSQFTLAAAEA

-369 LVSTYIAIY
+369 LVSTYIAIH

-427 REEIGFTAMSITLV
+427 RQEIGFTAMSITLV

-454 MISDILR
+454 MIADILR
-461 QFSLVVVVSTL
+461 QFSAVVVVSTL

-487 RYGKLTHPSKK
+487 RFGKLTHPSKK
-498 KLGGRIILW
+498 KIGGRIILW
-507 VEKKIEN
+507 VEARIEK
-514 LTQSY
+514 LIESY
-519 TSLLKWSLSH
+519 SVVLKWSLGH
-529 KRWVLITAIALMA
+529 KRWVLITTMVLLI
-542 GSFSLVGGGFIG
+542 GSFSLVGFGFIG

-567 VKVELP
+567 VNVELP

-582 LKTQEVEQY
+582 LKTQEVEKY
-591 ILTKPEVISVFS
+591 ILSKPGVVNVFS
-603 SMGKSDNQFAQQGER
+603 SMGKSDNQFAAQGER
-618 HLAEVSIKLVDKGKR
+618 NKSEVSIKLVDKNER
-633 DFSTEQFSQVLR
+633 PFTTEKFAQLIQ
-645 KELEQRIEGAKITT
+645 KELKEKIEGAKITT

-670 APIQLVL
+670 APIQLIL
-677 NGSNVDE
+677 NGDNVDE
-684 LLVYAD
+684 LLSYAD
-690 TVLARMKTV
+690 TILAKMKMV
-699 PGTTSQKI
+699 PGTSDQKV
-707 SIENNKPEIS
+707 SIENNKPEVS

-726 ALGLRMDQVGSV
+726 ALGLRMDQVGNV
-738 LNLAF
+738 INLAF
-743 NGNSDTKLT
+743 AGNSDTKLT

-761 VKLDAFN
+761 VKFDAFN
-768 RQSADELR
+768 RQSTDELK
-776 QLTFSNSQGEMIRLE
+776 QLSFVNNAGQTIRLE
-791 QFADIERTIG
+791 QFATIERAIG
-801 PAKLERKDRMS
+801 PAKLERKDRIS
-812 SVTVSCEVAGRPQ
+812 SVTVSTEVIGRPQ
-825 GTVGAEIQALVEKD
+825 GTVGEEIKALVDKD
-839 PLPAGMTISYEGNMK
+839 PLPKGMTISYEGNMK
-854 QQAEAFGSLGLAL
+854 QQAEAFGSMGYAL
-867 IASIIFVYLIMVAL
+867 LASIIFVYLIMVAL

-891 LFSIPVAVVG
+891 LFSIPVAMVG
-901 ALLALAMNMQSLNI
+901 ALLALALNMQSLNI
-915 FSILGIIML
+915 FSLLGIIML

-935 VDYTNQLKAQG
+935 VDYTNHLKEKG
-946 MPTKD
+946 YKTFD
-951 ALMESGRT
+951 ALIESGRT

-1007 LVVVPVVYVI
+1007 LVVVPVMYVI
-1017 IDKIQVWATRKKI
+1017 IDKIKDRFTRKKV
-1030 KEGPADAEVLP
+1030 EEVKPVL
-1041 LPANS
+1041 LLENAYQH

>member
-1 MSLTSIAIKKPPL
+1 MSLTSTSIKRPTL
-14 IVVIFTVLGL
+14 IVVIFAVLGL
-24 LGVASYFSIGYEL
+24 LGIASYFSIGYEL
-37 LPKMSKQVITIS
+37 LPKMSKQIITIS

-62 AVTKEVEDAVSSL
+62 SVTKKVEDAVSSL
-75 EKLDNIKSQS
+75 EKLDNIKSHS
-85 FEGMSK
+85 YEGNSN

-100 DINQAMQDAQRKV
+100 DINQAMQDAQQKIN
-113 DGIAADLPED
+113 GIAADLPIN

-145 AKTES
+145 AKTEN
-150 RRLFEIV
+150 RELYEIV
-157 EQRIV
+157 KQRIV
-162 PILSKLSGVA
+162 PLLAKLDGVA

-180 ERQIRV
+180 ERQIRI
-186 NIDRKKLESFQ
+186 NIDRKKIESFG
-197 LDAQQV
+197 LDAQTV
-203 FKAIESSNLDFP
+203 LKSVESSNVDFP
-215 AGSVKNETSEI
+215 AGAVKNESSET
-226 TIRLAGKFKNTR
+226 TIRLAGKFKDTK
-238 DIEDVVI
+238 DIDNLVL
-245 TNVDGRAI
+245 TYRDGRAI
-253 YVKDVAVVIDGIKET
+253 YLKDVAVVIDGIKET
-268 ETISRYNANTAIGLL
+268 ETISRYNSNTAIGLM

-295 SEQVQEEVKKLEKEY
+295 SEQVREEIKRLEKEY
-310 ANEDLKFAI
+310 ASVGLLFAI
-319 AQDSSEFTLAAAEA
+319 AQDTSDFTLKAAEA

-338 VLAII
+338 VLAIV

-454 MISDILR
+454 MIADILR

-487 RYGKLTHPSKK
+487 RFGKLTHPNRKK
-498 KLGGRIILW
+498 IGGKIILW
-507 VEKKIEN
+507 VEARIN
-514 LTQSY
+514 RLTESY
-519 TSLLKWSLSH
+519 AGLLKWSLNH
-529 KRWVLITAIALMA
+529 KRWVLGTTLVLLL
-542 GSFSLVGGGFIG
+542 GSFALVGAGFIG
-554 NEFVNMGDRGELV
+554 NEFVNMGDRGEMV

-573 KDATIQQTN
+573 KDANIQQTN
-582 LKTQEVEQY
+582 LKAQEVERF
-591 ILTKPEVISVFS
+591 IMTKPEVVNVFS
-603 SMGKSDNQFAQQGER
+603 SMGKSNDLFAGQGEK
-618 HLAEVSIKLVDKGKR
+618 HLAEISIKLVDKSER
-633 DFSTEQFSQVLR
+633 PFSTEQFAQQIK
-645 KELEQRIEGAKITT
+645 KELEENIAGAKITT

-670 APIQLVL
+670 APIQLLL
-677 NGSNVDE
+677 NGNNVDE
-684 LLVYAD
+684 LLSFAD
-690 TVLARMKTV
+690 TVLAKMKTV
-699 PGTTSQKI
+699 PGSSSHKI

-717 VKIDKEKMT
+717 VNIDKEKMA
-726 ALGLRMDQVGSV
+726 ALGLKMDQVGAV
-738 LNLAF
+738 LQLAF
-743 NGNSDTKLT
+743 SGNSDSKFS

-768 RQSADELR
+768 RQSMDELK
-776 QLTFSNSQGEMIRLE
+776 QLTFVNSAGQSIRLE
-791 QFADIERTIG
+791 QFAAIERTIG
-801 PAKLERKDRMS
+801 PAKLERKDRIS
-812 SVTVSCEVAGRPQ
+812 SVTVSCEVVGRPQ
-825 GTVGAEIQALVEKD
+825 GTVGEEIKALVDKD
-839 PLPAGMTISYEGNMK
+839 PLPAGISVSYEGNMK
-854 QQAEAFGSLGLAL
+854 QQAEAFGSMGMAL

-891 LFSIPVAVVG
+891 LFSIPVAMVG
-901 ALLALAMNMQSLNI
+901 ALLALAMNLQSLNI
-915 FSILGIIML
+915 FSLLGIIML

-935 VDYTNQLKAQG
+935 VDYTNQLKEQG
-946 MPTKD
+946 YRTKD
-951 ALMESGRT
+951 ALLESGRT

-1007 LVVVPVVYVI
+1007 LVVVPVMYVI
-1017 IDKIQVWATRKKI
+1017 VDKIKDKFTKKTI
-1030 KEGPADAEVLP
+1030 EPVPALALLP
-1041 LPANS
+1041 TPEQHG

>member
-1 MSLTSIAIKKPPL
+1 MSLTSTSIKRPTL
-14 IVVIFTVLGL
+14 IVVIFAVLGL
-24 LGVASYFSIGYEL
+24 LGIASYFSIGYEL
-37 LPKMSKQVITIS
+37 LPKMSKQIITIS
-49 TSYPGAAPSEVEN
+49 TAYPGAAPSEVEN
-62 AVTKEVEDAVSSL
+62 AVTKKIEDAVSSL
-75 EKLDNIKSQS
+75 EKLDNIKSNS
-85 FEGMSK
+85 MEGHSK

-100 DINQAMQDAQRKV
+100 DINQAMQDAQQKI
-113 DGIAADLPED
+113 DKIASDLPED
-123 AKDPE
+123 AKNPE

-134 DEAPIMKMSVS
+134 DQAPIMKMSVS
-145 AKTES
+145 ATTDN
-150 RRLFEIV
+150 RQLYEIV

-162 PILSKLSGVA
+162 PLLSKLSGVA

-186 NIDRKKLESFQ
+186 NIDRRRMEAFG
-197 LDAQQV
+197 LDVQQV
-203 FKAIESSNLDFP
+203 LKAIQTSNLDFP
-215 AGSVKNETSEI
+215 AGSVKDRTNET
-226 TIRLAGKFKNTR
+226 TIRLAGKFKDPK

-245 TNVDGRAI
+245 VNRDGRTI
-253 YVKDVAVVIDGIKET
+253 FLKDVATVVDGIKET

-295 SEQVQEEVKKLEKEY
+295 SEQVQQEIKKLEKEY
-310 ANEDLKFAI
+310 AAQGLQFAI
-319 AQDSSEFTLAAAEA
+319 AQDSSDFTLKAAEA

-338 VLAII
+338 LLAIV

-392 SLVIG
+392 SLVVG

-454 MISDILR
+454 MIADILR

-487 RYGKLTHPSKK
+487 RFGKLTHPSKK

-507 VEKKIEN
+507 VEGKINRLIEG
-514 LTQSY
+514 Y
-519 TSLLKWSLSH
+519 TALLKWSLGH
-529 KRWVLITAIALMA
+529 KRWVLITTLVLLVA
-542 GSFSLVGGGFIG
+542 SFSLVGGGFIG

-567 VKVELP
+567 IKVELP
-573 KDATIQQTN
+573 KDANIQQTN
-582 LKTQEVEQY
+582 LKAQQVEQY
-591 ILTKPEVISVFS
+591 ILTKPEVVNVFS
-603 SMGKSDNQFAQQGER
+603 SMGKSDDMFAGQGER
-618 HLAEVSIKLVDKGKR
+618 HIAEVSIKLVDKSKR
-633 DFSTEQFSQVLR
+633 SFSTEKFSQIIR
-645 KELEQRIEGAKITT
+645 KELEEKIEGAKVTT

-670 APIQLVL
+670 PPIQLVL
-677 NGSNVDE
+677 NGNNVDE
-684 LLVYAD
+684 LLNYAD
-690 TVLARMKTV
+690 TVLTKMKTI
-699 PGTTSQKI
+699 PGTSSQKI

-717 VKIDKEKMT
+717 VKIDKQKVT
-726 ALGLRMDQVGSV
+726 ALELRMDQIGSV
-738 LNLAF
+738 INLAF
-743 NGNSDTKLT
+743 SGNSDSKLT
-752 QGQYDYDIT
+752 QGQYDYDINIQ
-761 VKLDAFN
+761 LDAFN
-768 RQSADELR
+768 RRSVDELK
-776 QLTFSNSQGEMIRLE
+776 QLSFVNTTGQTIRLD
-791 QFADIERTIG
+791 QFATIERTIG
-801 PAKLERKDRMS
+801 PAKLERKDRIS
-812 SVTVSCEVAGRPQ
+812 SVTVSCEVVGRPQ
-825 GTVGAEIQALVEKD
+825 GTVGEEIKALVSKD
-839 PLPAGMTISYEGNMK
+839 PLPAGITISYEGNMK
-854 QQAEAFGSLGLAL
+854 QQAEAFGSMGMAL

-881 YNSYIYPFVV
+881 YDSYIYPFVV
-891 LFSIPVAVVG
+891 LFSIPVAMVG
-901 ALLALAMNMQSLNI
+901 ALLALALNMQSLNI

-935 VDYTNQLKAQG
+935 VDYTNQLKVKG
-946 MPTKD
+946 YKTKD
-951 ALMESGRT
+951 ALLESGRT

-1007 LVVVPVVYVI
+1007 LVVVPVMYTIVDGLIYKLTKV
-1017 IDKIQVWATRKKI
+1017 KKNEAQDI
-1030 KEGPADAEVLP
+1030 KLIPASFNA
-1041 LPANS
+1041 

>member
-1 MSLTSIAIKKPPL
+1 MSLTSTSIKRPTL

-24 LGVASYFSIGYEL
+24 LGIASYFSIGYEL
-37 LPKMSKQVITIS
+37 LPKMSKQIITVT

-62 AVTKEVEDAVSSL
+62 SVTKKIEDAISSL
-75 EKLDNIKSQS
+75 EKLDNIKSNS
-85 FEGMSK
+85 LEGNSK
-91 VIVEFKSDV
+91 IIIEFKSDV
-100 DINQAMQDAQRKV
+100 DLDQAMQDAQQKINK
-113 DGIAADLPED
+113 IASDLPED

-145 AKTES
+145 AGMDN
-150 RRLFEIV
+150 RVLYEIV

-162 PILSKLSGVA
+162 PVLSKLNGVA

-180 ERQIRV
+180 ERQVRV
-186 NIDRKKLESFQ
+186 NIDRKKLESFGI
-197 LDAQQV
+197 DAQQV
-203 FKAIESSNLDFP
+203 LKAIESSNVDFP
-215 AGSVKNETSEI
+215 AGSLKNESTET
-226 TIRLAGKFKNTR
+226 TIRLAGKFTSPEEMANLA
-238 DIEDVVI
+238 I
-245 TNVDGRAI
+245 TNRDGRTI
-253 YVKDVAVVIDGIKET
+253 YLKDIAVVIDGVKES
-268 ETISRYNANTAIGLL
+268 ETISRYNSKTAIGLL
-283 MYKQTDANAVQV
+283 MYKQTDANAVEV
-295 SEQVQEEVKKLEKEY
+295 SEQVRKEITRIEKQY
-310 ANEDLKFAI
+310 AADGLKFAI

-338 VLAII
+338 LLAIV

-412 HMEMGKDKRKAALEG
+412 HMEMGKERRKAALEG

-454 MISDILR
+454 LIADILR

-487 RYGKLTHPSKK
+487 RFGKLTHPSPK
-498 KLGGRIILW
+498 KLGGKLIIW
-507 VEKKIEN
+507 VETQINKLIE
-514 LTQSY
+514 SY
-519 TSLLKWSLSH
+519 TGLLRWSLRH
-529 KRWVLITAIALMA
+529 KRWVLGTTLVLL
-542 GSFSLVGGGFIG
+542 FSSMLLVGFGFIG
-554 NEFVNMGDRGELV
+554 NEFVNMGDRGEMV
-567 VKVELP
+567 IKVELP
-573 KDATIQQTN
+573 KDANIEQTN
-582 LKTQEVEQY
+582 LKAQEVEQY
-591 ILTKPEVISVFS
+591 ILSKPEVINVFS
-603 SMGKSDNQFAQQGER
+603 SMGKSKDQFSSQGER
-618 HLAEVSIKLVDKGKR
+618 HIAEISVKLVDKQKR
-633 DFSTEQFSQVLR
+633 DFSTEQFSLILK
-645 KELEQRIEGAKITT
+645 KELEENITGAKITT

-677 NGSNVDE
+677 NGNNVDT
-684 LLVYAD
+684 LLQYAD
-690 TVLARMKTV
+690 SILAKMKTV
-699 PGTTSQKI
+699 PGTSSQKV

-717 VKIDKEKMT
+717 IHIDKDKMT

-738 LNLAF
+738 LQLAF
-743 NGNSDTKLT
+743 SGNTDSKLT
-752 QGQYDYDIT
+752 QGQYEYDIN
-761 VKLDAFN
+761 VKLDQFN
-768 RQSADELR
+768 RQSVDELK
-776 QLTFSNSQGEMIRLE
+776 QLSFASANGTMIRLE
-791 QFADIERTIG
+791 QFASIERTLG
-801 PAKLERKDRMS
+801 PAKLERKDRIS
-812 SVTVSCEVAGRPQ
+812 SVTVSCEVVGRPQ
-825 GTVGAEIQALVEKD
+825 GTVGAEIKALVDKD
-839 PLPAGMTISYEGNMK
+839 PLPAGITVSYEGNMK
-854 QQAEAFGSLGLAL
+854 QQAEAFGSMGLAL

-891 LFSIPVAVVG
+891 LFSIPVAIVG

-915 FSILGIIML
+915 FSLLGIIML

-935 VDYTNQLKAQG
+935 VDYTNQLKEKG
-946 MPTKD
+946 YSTTE
-951 ALMESGRT
+951 ALIESGRT

-1007 LVVVPVVYVI
+1007 LVVVPVMYYI
-1017 IDKIQVWATRKKI
+1017 IDKIKERFTRKQPVQGDI
-1030 KEGPADAEVLP
+1030 LM
-1041 LPANS
+1041 LPAAGAAQ

>member
-1 MSLTSIAIKKPPL
+1 MSLTALSIKRPTL
-14 IVVIFTVLGL
+14 VVVIFAVLGL
-24 LGVASYFSIGYEL
+24 LGIASYFSIGYEL
-37 LPKMSKQVITIS
+37 LPKMSKQMITI
-49 TSYPGAAPSEVEN
+49 TTAYPGAAPSEVEN
-62 AVTKEVEDAVSSL
+62 SVTKEIEDAVSSL
-75 EKLDNIKSQS
+75 EKLDNIKSTS
-85 FEGMSK
+85 LEGNSK
-91 VIVEFKSDV
+91 VIVEFKADV
-100 DINQAMQDAQRKV
+100 DINQAMQDAQRKL
-113 DGIAADLPED
+113 DAIAADLPED

-134 DEAPIMKMSVS
+134 DDAPIMKMSVN

-150 RRLFEIV
+150 RQLYDIV
-157 EQRIV
+157 KQRIV
-162 PILSKLSGVA
+162 PILSKLAGVA
-172 NVGMMGGE
+172 NVGLMGGE

-186 NIDRKKLESFQ
+186 NIDRKKLESFG

-203 FKAIESSNLDFP
+203 LSAVESSNLDFP
-215 AGSVKNETSEI
+215 AGSVKNESNET
-226 TIRLAGKFKNTR
+226 TIRLAGKFKTPK
-238 DIEDVVI
+238 DIGDVVI
-245 TNVDGRAI
+245 TNRDGRAI
-253 YVKDVAVVIDGIKET
+253 FLKDVAVVIDGIKET

-295 SEQVQEEVKKLEKEY
+295 SEQVQHEISKLEKEY
-310 ANEDLKFAI
+310 ASEGLKFSI
-319 AQDSSEFTLAAAEA
+319 AQDSSDFTLKAAEA

-369 LVSTYIAIY
+369 LVSTYIAIH

-427 REEIGFTAMSITLV
+427 RNEIGFTAMSITLV

-454 MISDILR
+454 LIADILR
-461 QFSLVVVVSTL
+461 QFSTVVVVSTL

-487 RYGKLTHPSKK
+487 RFGKLTHPSPK
-498 KLGGRIILW
+498 KLGGRFILW
-507 VEKKIEN
+507 VEKKIEK
-514 LTQSY
+514 LTTNYSA
-519 TSLLKWSLSH
+519 LLKWSLGH
-529 KRWVLITAIALMA
+529 KRWVLIITIALLV
-542 GSFSLVGGGFIG
+542 GSFSLVGKGFIG
-554 NEFVNMGDRGELV
+554 NEFVNMGDRGEMV
-567 VKVELP
+567 VNVELP

-591 ILTKPEVISVFS
+591 ILTKPEVVNVFS
-603 SMGKSDNQFAQQGER
+603 SMGKSDNKFAQKGEK
-618 HLAEVSIKLVDKGKR
+618 HLSEVSVKLVDKSERSMSTEK
-633 DFSTEQFSQVLR
+633 FSTILK
-645 KELEQRIEGAKITT
+645 KELEQKIEGAKITT

-677 NGSNVDE
+677 NGNNVDE
-684 LLVYAD
+684 LLSYAD
-690 TVLARMKTV
+690 TILEKMKRV
-699 PGTTSQKI
+699 PGTSDQEI
-707 SIENNKPEIS
+707 SIENNKPEVS
-717 VKIDKEKMT
+717 VKLDKQKMM
-726 ALGLRMDQVGSV
+726 ALGLRMDQVGNV
-738 LNLAF
+738 INLAF
-743 NGNSDTKLT
+743 SGNSDTKLT
-752 QGQYDYDIT
+752 EGQYDYDIT

-768 RQSADELR
+768 RQSIDELK
-776 QLTFSNSQGEMIRLE
+776 QLTFINAAGQNIRLE
-791 QFADIERTIG
+791 QFAGIEKTIG

-812 SVTVSCEVAGRPQ
+812 SVTISCEVVGRPQ
-825 GTVGAEIQALVEKD
+825 GTVGAEIQALVQQD
-839 PLPAGMTISYEGNMK
+839 PLPKGMSISYEGNMK
-854 QQAEAFGSLGLAL
+854 QQADAFGSLGMAL

-891 LFSIPVAVVG
+891 LFSIPVAMVG
-901 ALLALAMNMQSLNI
+901 ALLALALTMQSLNI
-915 FSILGIIML
+915 FSLLGIIML
-924 IGLVAKNAILL
+924 VGLVAKNAILL
-935 VDYTNQLKAQG
+935 VDYTNQLKQSG
-946 MPTKD
+946 KNTID

-1017 IDKIQVWATRKKI
+1017 IDKIQNRFTKKKTNEIATP
-1030 KEGPADAEVLP
+1030 ELLV
-1041 LPANS
+1041 N